1 MSLPCG
7 VISTKPYT
15 GKIAPPAQVPL
26 VVFDPFTVFHI
37 DLTFGEKSD
46 GVVLGFAAGVAVF
59 AAVAW
64 AIGVVVGATV
74 GAVVGATVGAMVAGT
89 DVGLIATVT
98 VGSGAAVAVAAAGTA
113 VLGGAV
119 EVAGADPQPTTLN
132 SIKIL
137 IKSIR
142 MNRSIKPFSTL
153 MLYAAAR
160 LILGIAIL
168 SALFG
173 RYATHP
179 ISAAPLALPMDN
191 CPPLGNETAQV
202 MIDVDSTLARGAP
215 RWDAPVVTRLI
226 KQQCFYAAG
235 KDSRYGFLLVRE
247 GNSKLWVHGQDVRWR
262 GSLDAL
268 PVMDDV
274 VTAQTSVVR
283 TPPKGIPNVSARA
296 RQIYANAASYGR
308 DTSIVAVIG
317 DCNSEPNV
325 YFGRAASGGFS
336 VNTYPGLVGAYQR
349 FSGSFNRGSMA
360 TSGSFNAAAAFDPT
374 WADPSKCGGD
384 GPLACELK
392 TSRASIL
399 VVSLGTGD
407 QHRWREFE
415 GEYRRILDYTLSQG
429 VLPLLMTKVDELEYR
444 QGGAPQDYINNV
456 VRRLG
461 NEYGVPVIDLHAASR
476 DLPNNGLANEIAPQ
490 FHLSEEGMD
499 VRMVMTLA
507 TLHGV
512 VYGAM
517 PSLTAI
523 TPAPA
528 PAPTPQA
535 VTTKPPV
542 ASQQPAAA
550 PPTTAAANGVFT
562 VNAATINI
570 RNAPSTSGAVI
581 GRANSGERYAIASRS
596 NGWVYVSLPNSSYG
610 WMFEALGTSSGEQA
624 VSASP
629 APADASSPASQSPSI
644 NIRIAA
650 ANVRS
655 GAGTANAV
663 VGVAYG
669 GRSYEITGRNTDS
682 TWLQIRYDGIDEAW
696 VFASLGTVS
705 GNIGGAPVK

>member
-1 MSLPCG
+1 M
-7 VISTKPYT
+7 
-15 GKIAPPAQVPL
+15 PL

>member
-1 MSLPCG
+1 M
-7 VISTKPYT
+7 
-15 GKIAPPAQVPL
+15 PL

-46 GVVLGFAAGVAVF
+46 GMVLGFVTGVAVF
-59 AAVAW
+59 VVIAW
-64 AIGVVVGATV
+64 AIGVMVSATV
-74 GAVVGATVGAMVAGT
+74 GTVVVAIVGAMVTGA
-89 DVGLIATVT
+89 DIGLIATVT

-113 VLGGAV
+113 VLGGAAGGV
-119 EVAGADPQPTTLN
+119 GADPQPTTLN

-137 IKSIR
+137 VKSIR

-153 MLYAAAR
+153 MLYAATR
-160 LILGIAIL
+160 LILGMAIL

-173 RYATHP
+173 QYTAHL
-179 ISAAPLALPMDN
+179 INAAPLALPMDN

-226 KQQCFYAAG
+226 KQQCFYVAG

-247 GNSKLWVHGQDVRWR
+247 GNSKLWVHVQDVRSR
-262 GSLDAL
+262 GNLDAL
-268 PVMDDV
+268 PIMDDV

-283 TPPKGIPNVSARA
+283 TPPKGIPNISARA

-336 VNTYPGLVGAYQR
+336 VNTYPGLMGAYQR
-349 FSGSFNRGSMA
+349 FSVSFNRGSVA

-429 VLPLLMTKVDELEYR
+429 VLPLLMTKADELEYR

-456 VRRLG
+456 VRHLG

-512 VYGAM
+512 VYGTM
-517 PSLTAI
+517 PSLTAS
-523 TPAPA
+523 TP
-528 PAPTPQA
+528 TLMPQA
-535 VTTKPPV
+535 VTTNLPV
-542 ASQQPAAA
+542 VSQQPAAA
-550 PPTTAAANGVFT
+550 PTATAAANGVFT

-581 GRANSGERYAIASRS
+581 GRANSGKRYAIASRS
-596 NGWVYVSLPNSSYG
+596 NGWVYVLLPNSSYG
-610 WMFEALGTSSGEQA
+610 WMFEALGTSSVEQA

-629 APADASSPASQSPSI
+629 APAAAYSTASQSPSI

-669 GRSYEITGRNTDS
+669 GRSYEVIGRNSDS

-696 VFASLGTVS
+696 IFASLGTFS
-705 GNIGGAPVK
+705 GDIGGMPVK